1 MMTEVVKLVGMTVF
15 RTSCALSAMFLFV
28 CVVSFDGW
36 KEESERMPDGG
47 KPGIK

>member
-28 CVVSFDGW
+28 CVVSLGW
-36 KEESERMPDGG
+36 MKRRVREDA
-47 KPGIK
+47 

>member
-28 CVVSFDGW
+28 CVVSF
-36 KEESERMPDGG
+36 GG
-47 KPGIK
+47 